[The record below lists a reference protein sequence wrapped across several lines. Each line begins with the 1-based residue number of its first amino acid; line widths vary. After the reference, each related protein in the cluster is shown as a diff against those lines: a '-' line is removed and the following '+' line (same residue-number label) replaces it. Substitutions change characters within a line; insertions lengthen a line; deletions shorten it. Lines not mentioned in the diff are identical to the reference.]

1 MPASPQPGTAPPR
14 GPWRHALEGAL
25 AVLAAIAVMAVT
37 AWAGLLALGADAIA
51 PLSRLVPTVLSMA
64 FGGAV
69 GLESAPSAAPAAGG
83 GLLGAL
89 GGSGGGLGLGVHGE
103 VRALPLMLTFLGT
116 AVLATVFFRPL
127 RRRARPVPALL
138 WARAGGALSTAAVLL
153 PVLALVGRGTARLPR
168 SVTERL
174 GARAGGA
181 GGGMGGLGALGAGT
195 GGSGK
200 GLAGALSSVVFHSD
214 VVTTA
219 FLGVLGVCAVLG
231 IGCVAARRTSL
242 PRPVVLSRMRLK
254 WHPVASTLTGM
265 AAVAC
270 CLVLALAVLT
280 GATAPGGRE
289 QAARAAGVLLLAGPG
304 LLAVLLT
311 SGLGASWEA
320 AFRREQGDGGGMLG
334 MLGGGTGAGGA
345 GKDRSLAV
353 GDWSGAGAPLWLIG
367 LVLLLVL
374 LVLAGYLVAARTP
387 ARSAREEADALLGR
401 HLESALR
408 TGVAVA
414 AAVLLCCVTAQV
426 SLRMGIEV
434 MGGEMGAVTAGLD
447 AAVRLS
453 GLTGFVAATAAS
465 YTGSRLHGLRAARR
479 PPVPGPPRPGPRRR
493 TTASESS
500 PRAGVVS

>member
-1 MPASPQPGTAPPR
+1 MPASPQPGTAPPC

-25 AVLAAIAVMAVT
+25 AVLAATAVMAVT
-37 AWAGLLALGADAIA
+37 AWAGLLALGAGAIA

-89 GGSGGGLGLGVHGE
+89 GGAGGGLGLSVDGE
-103 VRALPLMLTFLGT
+103 VRALPLMLTFLGM
-116 AVLATVFFRPL
+116 AVLGTVFFRPL

-138 WARAGGALSTAAVLL
+138 WARAGGALTTAAVLL
-153 PVLALVGRGTARLPR
+153 PVLALLGRGTARMPH

-174 GARAGGA
+174 GAKAG
-181 GGGMGGLGALGAGT
+181 GGGMGGLGGLGAGM

-200 GLAGALSSVVFHSD
+200 GLGGAFSSVVFHSD
-214 VVTTA
+214 VVATT
-219 FLGVLGVCAVLG
+219 FLGLLGVCAVLG

-242 PRPVVLSRMRLK
+242 PRPVALSRMRLK
-254 WHPVASTLTGM
+254 WHPVVSTLTGM

-270 CLVLALAVLT
+270 CLVLALAVLA
-280 GATAPGGRE
+280 GAASPAGRE
-289 QAARAAGVLLLAGPG
+289 QVARAAGALLLAGPG
-304 LLAVLLT
+304 LFAVLLT

-334 MLGGGTGAGGA
+334 MLGGGAGAGGA
-345 GKDRSLAV
+345 GKDRSVAV

-374 LVLAGYLVAARTP
+374 LVLAGYLIAGRTP

-401 HLESALR
+401 HLELALR

-414 AAVLLCCVTAQV
+414 AAVLLCCLTAQV
-426 SLRMGIEV
+426 SLRMGINV

-453 GLTGFVAATAAS
+453 ALTGFVTATAAS
-465 YTGSRLHGLRAARR
+465 YAGSRLHGLRAARR
-479 PPVPGPPRPGPRRR
+479 PPVPGPPRRGLRRR
-493 TTASESS
+493 TMTAESS

>member
-14 GPWRHALEGAL
+14 GPWCHALEGGL
-25 AVLAAIAVMAVT
+25 AVLAAVAVMAVT
-37 AWAGLLALGADAIA
+37 AWAGLLALGAGAIA

-89 GGSGGGLGLGVHGE
+89 GGSGGGLGLSVDGE

-127 RRRARPVPALL
+127 RRRSRPLPALL

-153 PVLALVGRGTARLPR
+153 PVLALLGRGTARLPG

-174 GARAGGA
+174 GAKAGGA
-181 GGGMGGLGALGAGT
+181 GGAMGGLGGLGAGT

-200 GLAGALSSVVFHSD
+200 GLGGALSSVAFHSD
-214 VVTTA
+214 VVSTA

-242 PRPVVLSRMRLK
+242 PRPVALSRMRLK

-265 AAVAC
+265 VAVAC
-270 CLVLALAVLT
+270 FLVLALAVLA
-280 GATAPGGRE
+280 GAASLAGRE
-289 QAARAAGVLLLAGPG
+289 QAARAAGALLLAGPG

-320 AFRREQGDGGGMLG
+320 AFRRDQGNGAGMLG
-334 MLGGGTGAGGA
+334 MLGGEARGAGA

-374 LVLAGYLVAARTP
+374 LVLAGYLIAARTP

-401 HLESALR
+401 HLELALR
-408 TGVAVA
+408 TGVAA
-414 AAVLLCCVTAQV
+414 AGTVLLCCLTARV
-426 SLRMGIEV
+426 SLRMGINV

-447 AAVRLS
+447 AAVRMS
-453 GLTGFVAATAAS
+453 ALTGFVTATAAS
-465 YTGSRLHGLRAARR
+465 YAGSRLHGLRAAHR
-479 PPVPGPPRPGPRRR
+479 PQVPGPPRPGPRRR
-493 TTASESS
+493 TMTSESS
-500 PRAGVVS
+500 PGAGVVS